1 LTKSD
6 SKDLYFCRKIILQID
21 SALLNVVFFK
31 ESPKNYHKNIFLIST
46 LFNIN
51 NYRNIS
57 SAPNQHIRM
66 ISKGSCDTEAENSA
80 LITGIKYILKCIQ
93 IENSNFK
100 LLYFTMLLF
109 VLYL

>member
-1 LTKSD
+1 
-6 SKDLYFCRKIILQID
+6 
-21 SALLNVVFFK
+21 
-31 ESPKNYHKNIFLIST
+31 
-46 LFNIN
+46 
-51 NYRNIS
+51 
-57 SAPNQHIRM
+57 M

-109 VLYL
+109 LLYLWCIFQKQENLTNLKLLKGSDYVYATISQLYIVWKQEH